1 MATLTVYPSTDI
13 TLASSSS
20 TWSTAVAGGGA
31 LSADAEADTF
41 HEIGASFFT
50 PTYYISETFLG
61 FDTSALPDDCTID
74 DAVLSIYG
82 KQDSSTTDFTIEC
95 GAYDYGASITTAD
108 WQDGTETGAL
118 TVVATRS
125 SAGFSIAG
133 YNDFTNT
140 GGGLKSIVSKTG
152 ITKIALWPERVRT
165 GVAPANGQ
173 FVQFWS
179 AEEDQSGERRPS
191 LTITYTP
198 AAVAT
203 VRRGLLLGVG

>member
-13 TLASSSS
+13 TLGSSDNNFA
-20 TWSTAVAGGGA
+20 TAIAA
-31 LSADAEADTF
+31 ADFADPDSDTF

-50 PTYYISETFLG
+50 PTYYVNETFLG

-82 KQDSSTTDFTIEC
+82 KQDNSTTDFTIEC
-95 GAYDYGASITTAD
+95 AAYDYGAGITTAD

-125 SAGFSIAG
+125 TAGFSIAG

-140 GGGLKSIVSKTG
+140 GGGLKSVISKTG
-152 ITKIALWPERVRT
+152 ITKLALWPERVRT
-165 GVAPANGQ
+165 GSAPANSQ
-173 FVQFWS
+173 YVQFWS
-179 AEEDQSGERRPS
+179 AEEDQSGERRPR

-198 AAVAT
+198 AAVT
-203 VRRGLLLGVG
+203 SVRNGLLLGIG

>member
-1 MATLTVYPSTDI
+1 MATLVVYASVDNTIGI
-13 TLASSSS
+13 TANTNHATASSG
-20 TWSTAVAGGGA
+20 TGAYVA
-31 LSADAEADTF
+31 SETTF
-41 HEIGASFFT
+41 HTIGDAFFS
-50 PTYYISETFLG
+50 PNYYLYEVFLG

-74 DAVLSIYG
+74 DAVLAVYG
-82 KQDSSTTDFTIEC
+82 KAMTAATAWTMET

-108 WQDGTETGAL
+108 WQDPTELGAL
-118 TVVATRS
+118 TIVGTRG
-125 SAGFSIAG
+125 SAGWSNAG

-152 ITKIALWPERVRT
+152 LTKIAIWPERIRT

-173 FVQFWS
+173 FAEFWA
-179 AEEDQSGERRPS
+179 AEEDQSGERRPR